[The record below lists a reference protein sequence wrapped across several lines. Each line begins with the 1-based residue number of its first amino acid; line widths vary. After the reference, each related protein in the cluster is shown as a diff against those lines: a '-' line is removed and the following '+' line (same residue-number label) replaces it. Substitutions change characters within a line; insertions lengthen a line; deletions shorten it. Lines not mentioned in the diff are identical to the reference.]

1 MRFRLE
7 GNGPE
12 SHQVRRAAGVFRV
25 SSYLF
30 QLRPLY
36 PCCSLREVFDFL
48 KTVRSPEHRLA
59 WLVAIAADAIQI
71 GALPLFAAGG
81 LSPAD
86 ALLDLGVAAILIR
99 LLGWHWAFLPTLLA
113 ELVPGFDLF
122 PDLDCGGFLRDSAAG
137 SLRGAGVSASK
148 PRSRASKLKAIS
160 YLPDSP
166 IKQSGGPG
174 FDQPF
179 LEPLSFSSLFN

>member
-12 SHQVRRAAGVFRV
+12 SHQVRRAAGFFRV

-36 PCCSLREVFDFL
+36 PCCSLREVFDFF
-48 KTVRSPEHRLA
+48 KTVRSPEHRLG

-86 ALLDLGVAAILIR
+86 VLLDLGVAAILIR

-122 PDLDCGGFLRDSAAG
+122 PTWTAAVFYVLGSGFA
-137 SLRGAGVSASK
+137 
-148 PRSRASKLKAIS
+148 PRSRRFCLQGPLPLVETKS
-160 YLPDSP
+160 YRYLT
-166 IKQSGGPG
+166 G
-174 FDQPF
+174 
-179 LEPLSFSSLFN
+179 

>member
-30 QLRPLY
+30 QVRPLY

-113 ELVPGFDLF
+113 ELLPGFDLF
-122 PDLDCGGFLRDSAAG
+122 PTWTAAVFYVTRQRVAPRSQRFCLQDPLPRVEPRRYRYLFDESLSQTRISPQLFQLILNGFLR
-137 SLRGAGVSASK
+137 GV
-148 PRSRASKLKAIS
+148 
-160 YLPDSP
+160 
-166 IKQSGGPG
+166 
-174 FDQPF
+174 
-179 LEPLSFSSLFN
+179 